1 MPETVIKDGF
11 DETEHKFPGTK
22 EKLKRYGSPFFL
34 IAPRRQGRFATR
46 NVNDVATEIP
56 YWWHKSVF
64 TQKILSHGV
73 SNVNLFD
80 FMLLL
85 VDYGKVL
92 WSFANEL

>member
-56 YWWHKSVF
+56 Y
-64 TQKILSHGV
+64 
-73 SNVNLFD
+73 
-80 FMLLL
+80 
-85 VDYGKVL
+85 
-92 WSFANEL
+92 